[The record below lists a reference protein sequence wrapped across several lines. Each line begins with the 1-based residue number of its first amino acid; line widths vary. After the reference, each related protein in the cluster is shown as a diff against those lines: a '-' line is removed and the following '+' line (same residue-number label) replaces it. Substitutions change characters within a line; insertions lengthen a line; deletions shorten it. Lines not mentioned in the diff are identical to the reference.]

1 MEKPYI
7 LAYGRVSEEALKRL
21 GQDYETVYFTQ
32 GENLENERFRDVL
45 KKAEGIVGV
54 ELEVNEELLEH
65 APALKVV
72 SNVAVGYDNL
82 DVKALSG
89 REIAACH
96 TPDVLNDTVADAVFG
111 MILASARR
119 IPEMDRFVKEQKWT
133 GVMPDD
139 KFGVDVHHKKIGIIG
154 MGRIGEAI
162 AKRASLGFDMDVLYH
177 TRSKKEK
184 AEHEYGAV
192 YHELPDLLEQS
203 DFVVLMTPLTPET
216 KGLMGTEEFR
226 KMKADSIFINASRGA
241 VVDEE
246 ALVHAL
252 KNKEIRG
259 AALDVFQQEPIQP
272 DHPFL
277 TMEQVITLP
286 HLGSATAEN
295 ENNMSLLAADNALN
309 VLKGKTPAYIINPE
323 IQKGRNEHD

>member
-7 LAYGRVSEEALKRL
+7 LAYGRVSEEALEKLSRE
-21 GQDYETVYFTQ
+21 YETVYFAN
-32 GENLENERFRDVL
+32 GENLENERFRAVL
-45 KKAEGIVGV
+45 QQAQAIVGV
-54 ELEVNEELLEH
+54 ELEVNEELLDH
-65 APALKVV
+65 APELKVV

-82 DVKALSG
+82 NVTALSERG
-89 REIAACH
+89 IAACH
-96 TPDVLNDTVADAVFG
+96 TPGVLNDTVADAVFG
-111 MILASARR
+111 MVLASARR
-119 IPEMDRFVKEQKWT
+119 IPEMDRFVKEKKWN
-133 GVMPDD
+133 GVMPDE

-162 AKRASLGFDMDVLYH
+162 AKRAALGFDMEVLYH
-177 TRSKKEK
+177 TRSRKEK
-184 AEHEYGAV
+184 AENEYGAV
-192 YHELPDLLEQS
+192 YQELPDLLEQS

-216 KGLMGTEEFR
+216 EGLMGTEEFR
-226 KMKADSIFINASRGA
+226 RMKADSIFINASRGA

-252 KNKEIRG
+252 RNGEIRG
-259 AALDVFQQEPIQP
+259 AALDVFHQEPIQQ

-295 ENNMSLLAADNALN
+295 ENNMSLLAADNALQ
-309 VLKGKTPAYIINPE
+309 VLKGQKPAYMINQE
-323 IQKGRNEHD
+323 IWKGRNKHE